1 MRGAL
6 KKKWNFR
13 HSAESVQML
22 SVLYYQ
28 ISGLVWFG
36 VMSIEEEQEVK
47 FIIFFKFYL
56 FLNYSNE
63 FITSVVV

>member
-47 FIIFFKFYL
+47 FIIFF
-56 FLNYSNE
+56 
-63 FITSVVV
+63 